1 MAQTEANLLDN
12 PVSGRPT
19 LILRSPDFHSIT
31 EVVAEPVERRTPI
44 GWWLFFIPS
53 LALLGLLG
61 MAVSW
66 LFWEG
71 VGVWGL
77 NVPVGWAWDITNFV
91 FWVGIGHAGTL
102 ISAILFLFRQR
113 WRTSINRSAEAMT
126 IFAVMCA
133 LTFPGIHV
141 GRVWV
146 AYWMFPI
153 PNQMGTWP
161 NFRSPLLWDV
171 FAVSIYGTVSAL
183 FWYVGLIP
191 DLATIRDRAKTRA
204 RQFVYGLLA
213 LGWRGSVR
221 QWHHY
226 ETAYLIL
233 AALAT
238 PLVLSVHSIVSMD
251 FAVSLLPGWHTTI
264 FPPYF
269 VAGAIFS
276 GFAMVLTLMVICRK
290 AFRLEQIITLRHFD
304 YMAKIMLVTGSMVGY
319 AYASEFFTAW
329 YSGNPYELSAFLNRA
344 LGPYAWAYWIMIA
357 CNVISP
363 QIFWFKKARTS
374 IPILFVL
381 SIVIN
386 VGMWFERFV
395 IIVTSLH
402 RDFLPSAWGYFTPTI
417 WDVACLL
424 GSFGLFFTMFCLFVR
439 FLPMVATA
447 EVKTVL
453 PQADPHWQ
461 PGPERQVREHRA
473 APQPTPGGPFDPSR
487 ASGSPRPFGEAQGR
501 PEALEGRAGSRGGW
515 LRAVLSK
522 VEGLRAMPFVH
533 RLPKGP
539 CYGILAE
546 FATPADLYHACERVR
561 DAGFTRW
568 DAHSPFPVHGLG
580 GAMGLR
586 RSPLPWIVLVM
597 GLTGAALGFVLQW
610 WVHAS
615 AYPLAISGK
624 PYFAWPAYV
633 PITFEVG
640 VLFGALGAVFGMFGL
655 NQLPMHYHPLFR
667 SRVFERVTDDA
678 FFISIESWD
687 RRFDQSATRTLLET
701 LGARSVEVLES

>member
-1 MAQTEANLLDN
+1 MAQTEAELLDN
-12 PVSGRPT
+12 PVAGRPT

-53 LALLGLLG
+53 VALLSLLG
-61 MAVSW
+61 VAVSW

-102 ISAILFLFRQR
+102 ISAILFLFRQK
-113 WRTSINRSAEAMT
+113 WRTSINRAAEAMT

-133 LTFPGIHV
+133 MTFPGIHV

-146 AYWMFPI
+146 AYWMFPL
-153 PNQMGTWP
+153 PYHMGVWP

-171 FAVSIYGTVSAL
+171 FAVSIYGTVSVL

-191 DLATIRDRAKTRA
+191 DLATMRDRAKTRT
-204 RQFVYGLLA
+204 RKFVYGIFA

-226 ETAYLIL
+226 ESAYLVL

-251 FAVSLLPGWHTTI
+251 FAVSLLPGWHTTV

-276 GFAMVLTLMVICRK
+276 GFAMVVTLMVICRT
-290 AFRLEQIITLRHFD
+290 AFRLEHIITLRHFD
-304 YMAKIMLVTGSMVGY
+304 YMAKIMLVTGTMVGY
-319 AYASEFFTAW
+319 AYATEFFTAW
-329 YSGNPYELSAFLNRA
+329 YSGNPYELYAFLNRA
-344 LGPYAWAYWIMIA
+344 LGPYAWAYWIMVS

-374 IPILFVL
+374 IPVLFVL

-417 WDVACLL
+417 WDVSCLL

-453 PQADPHWQ
+453 PQADPH
-461 PGPERQVREHRA
+461 PPDPPAPRPASEARRSPSLGEGGSAGPCRRREGGRGPVERRSALPMELPDAARPA
-473 APQPTPGGPFDPSR
+473 APEGALLR
-487 ASGSPRPFGEAQGR
+487 NPRR
-501 PEALEGRAGSRGGW
+501 
-515 LRAVLSK
+515 
-522 VEGLRAMPFVH
+522 
-533 RLPKGP
+533 
-539 CYGILAE
+539 I
-546 FATPADLYHACERVR
+546 R
-561 DAGFTRW
+561 DAGRPPTRVR
-568 DAHSPFPVHGLG
+568 A
-580 GAMGLR
+580 
-586 RSPLPWIVLVM
+586 
-597 GLTGAALGFVLQW
+597 
-610 WVHAS
+610 
-615 AYPLAISGK
+615 
-624 PYFAWPAYV
+624 
-633 PITFEVG
+633 
-640 VLFGALGAVFGMFGL
+640 
-655 NQLPMHYHPLFR
+655 
-667 SRVFERVTDDA
+667 
-678 FFISIESWD
+678 
-687 RRFDQSATRTLLET
+687 
-701 LGARSVEVLES
+701 GARRGLHPVGRPQPVPRPRPRESNGAPALPAPLDRPWHGTDGGCARVRPAVVGPHDRLPSRD